1 MGQLIFPPSSR
12 VYFDTAPLIY
22 SVEKHAVYWPTLR
35 TFWLT
40 VRRDAI
46 EVVTSNLTLL
56 ETIVKPT
63 KENDQRLVQAYTKLL
78 TVSQIEFFE
87 ITTQILKDAAR
98 LRALQNFK
106 TPDAIHAATAIAA
119 GCGYFVTNDPNFRR
133 LSDIEVVILDDLI

>member
-12 VYFDTAPLIY
+12 VYLDTAPLIY
-22 SVEKHAVYWPTLR
+22 SVEKHADYWPTLR
-35 TFWLT
+35 AFWLT
-40 VRRDAI
+40 VRKDAI
-46 EVVTSNLTLL
+46 EVITSNLTLL

-78 TVSQIEFFE
+78 TVSEIELFE
-87 ITTQILKDAAR
+87 ITTQILTDAAR

-119 GCGYFVTNDPNFRR
+119 SCGYFVTNDPNFRR